1 MKKLTMLKPDRR
13 KVYLNNGRGQE
24 VDYLYISPK
33 LTKKALEK
41 DVKAGA
47 VQFKDCLE
55 FLNKKPSRV
64 VLVEC
69 GNEEEG
75 MMAVSYLAGAYNWED
90 GINSPWIEN
99 EDVDVNPYDGA
110 ETQSEVE

>member
-47 VQFKDCLE
+47 VQFN
-55 FLNKKPSRV
+55 F
-64 VLVEC
+64 
-69 GNEEEG
+69 
-75 MMAVSYLAGAYNWED
+75 
-90 GINSPWIEN
+90 
-99 EDVDVNPYDGA
+99 
-110 ETQSEVE
+110 

>member
-69 GNEEEG
+69 GNEEE
-75 MMAVSYLAGAYNWED
+75 
-90 GINSPWIEN
+90 
-99 EDVDVNPYDGA
+99 
-110 ETQSEVE
+110 